1 MKHLLFI
8 SLLFISCLPLR
19 AQMPVS
25 KEPRHKVVFENSK
38 VRVLNVTLP
47 PGDTTFY
54 HIHSTPSA
62 FIFFT
67 RTNTASQLINQQ
79 PTSGYSVAGNI
90 FFEDLYTHKRIHRVW
105 NIDTATFH
113 VMDVEIL
120 NKDSGFIS
128 NAVTGKGVNL
138 LFTQP
143 AVRGYKL
150 ELDESTGVILPGNTS
165 SFLLVALHSSLIKF
179 AHGNKVE
186 NRQLNEGGF
195 IWISP
200 TEKANISN
208 ANKDSASF
216 ALLELK

>member
-8 SLLFISCLPLR
+8 AILFIIYSQLL

-90 FFEDLYTHKRIHRVW
+90 FFEDLYTHQRIHRVW
-105 NIDTATFH
+105 NIDTTTFH

-120 NKDSGFIS
+120 DKDSGFNG
-128 NAVTGKGVNL
+128 NAITAANIKL
-138 LFTQP
+138 LFNEP
-143 AVRGYKL
+143 NIRGYKATL
-150 ELDESTGVILPGNTS
+150 NKQESISLKNNAS
-165 SFLLVALHSSLIKF
+165 SFLLVALHPSLIKIVRNDKTE
-179 AHGNKVE
+179 NK
-186 NRQLNEGGF
+186 QLNESGF
-195 IWISP
+195 IWIA
-200 TEKANISN
+200 ANENTSIKN
-208 ANKDSASF
+208 ANKEEASF